1 MCTDGT
7 AMLACPYLTVIQK
20 EVAISGGCICLKKNK
35 FNDGI
40 YTQTWIILV
49 VNKFSPQSSRS

>member
-49 VNKFSPQSSRS
+49 VNKFSP